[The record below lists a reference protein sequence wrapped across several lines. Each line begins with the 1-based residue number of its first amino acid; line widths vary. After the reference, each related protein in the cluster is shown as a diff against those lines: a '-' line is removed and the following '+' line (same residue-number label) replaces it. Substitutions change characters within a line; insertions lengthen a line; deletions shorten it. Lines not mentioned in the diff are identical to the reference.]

1 MKKMLYLLL
10 AVLMLVT
17 TLAGCAD
24 MVVDPP
30 TAQPTTPDDPYMSRL
45 KGLNAYDEFVFGD
58 YVITTSHS
66 NSMYNR
72 ITKEGTHICGIKN
85 CSSAKEGCPLR
96 EIYSSSGVTHATD
109 GFIRVS
115 GVTENRLYFT
125 NMSSSYYHPPYYG
138 YIDMQTHEVTRLLE
152 IDYHEMILTRPMFL
166 DGDWVYLAR
175 KHLVKGGFAGET
187 SDYVSCLSRIPADGG
202 REEVI
207 YTMRDSS
214 ETLAL
219 IVDGYMYTYY
229 QSKLWRTN
237 LETWEQAVLLDLEYT
252 NFDKI
257 GDLLS
262 LDGCLYFIATRDG
275 EKRLMQMD
283 PQTGGW
289 ACVVNQPLASYAI
302 TNEAVY
308 FIPYEKRQVNDPAR
322 YPADGRDAAF
332 ASCATSIYTC
342 DHDGGNVRKVWTDE
356 SGYMQFASTFTVVD
370 GEYYGRVS
378 TFDPEKN
385 AWSGLYYQTFSFEE

>member
-30 TAQPTTPDDPYMSRL
+30 AAQPTTPDDPYTSRL

-85 CSSAKEGCPLR
+85 CSSAEEVCPLR
-96 EIYSSSGVTHATD
+96 EIYSSQGVTHATD
-109 GFIRVS
+109 AFIRVK
-115 GVTENRLYFT
+115 GITENRLYFA
-125 NMSSSYYHPPYYG
+125 NMSSSHYHPPYYG

-152 IDYHEMILTRPMFL
+152 IDYYEMILTRPMFL

-175 KHLVKGGFAGET
+175 KHLVKDGIAGKT
-187 SDYVSCLSRIPADGG
+187 ADYVACLSRIPADGG
-202 REEVI
+202 SEEVI
-207 YTMRDSS
+207 YTMRDNS

-219 IVDGYMYTYY
+219 VVDGYMYTYY

-237 LETWEQAVLLDLEYT
+237 LETWEQVVLLDLE
-252 NFDKI
+252 FAPFVRIK
-257 GDLLS
+257 DLS
-262 LDGCLYFIATRDG
+262 YLDGFLYFVADYGDDQKLLR
-275 EKRLMQMD
+275 MD
-283 PQTGGW
+283 PQSGGW
-289 ACVVNQPLASYAI
+289 AHVVSQPMAAYAI
-302 TNEAVY
+302 TNDAVY
-308 FIPYEKRQVNDPAR
+308 YIPYEKRQVNDPAV
-322 YPADGRDAAF
+322 YPADSKSAMYTTYASSIF
-332 ASCATSIYTC
+332 AC
-342 DHDGGNVRKVWTDE
+342 DHEGGNVRKVWTDD
-356 SGYMQFASTFTVVD
+356 SGLIGFSTSFTVVD
-370 GEYYGRVS
+370 NTFYGWIRP
-378 TFDPEKN
+378 FDPEENVWK
-385 AWSGLYYQTFSFEE
+385 WTRFTEISLDD